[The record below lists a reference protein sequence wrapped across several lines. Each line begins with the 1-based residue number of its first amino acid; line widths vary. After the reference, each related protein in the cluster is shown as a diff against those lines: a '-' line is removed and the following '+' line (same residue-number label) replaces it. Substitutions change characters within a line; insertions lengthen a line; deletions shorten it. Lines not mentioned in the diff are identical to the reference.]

1 MYGKPVHGHV
11 NLTFIY
17 HLHGADEVVHEHMQ
31 VSEAEHRQTEVP
43 NRLNPSFLFL
53 LQIDGTADFTFDL
66 LAYHHM
72 EKSNVGMFF
81 YDGHMDDQ
89 SVTVLVQVTEQ
100 LTGNTAT
107 ATTSRV
113 QCLDP

>member
-1 MYGKPVHGHV
+1 MYGKTVHGHV

-17 HLHGADEVVHEHMQ
+17 HLHSADEVVHEHMQ
-31 VSEAEHRQTEVP
+31 VCEAEHKQTEAP
-43 NRLNPSFLFL
+43 NCLNSSFLFL

-66 LAYHHM
+66 LAYHHL
-72 EKSNVGMFF
+72 EKTHVGMSF
-81 YDGHMDDQ
+81 YDGHVDDQ

-100 LTGNTAT
+100 LTGNTDN
-107 ATTSRV
+107 SKV